1 MIHEKSPAPVQTGRG
16 FFIAGPPQDENAGAA
31 ATRSGQAWGAI
42 SHGSRDQATLIV
54 FWALSVCPCSSFHCI
69 FSSPLSRATK
79 VNSI

>member
-1 MIHEKSPAPVQTGRG
+1 MKKAPLRCKPDGA
-16 FFIAGPPQDENAGAA
+16 FFIAGLPQDENAGAA

-54 FWALSVCPCSSFHCI
+54 FWALSVWPCSSFHCI